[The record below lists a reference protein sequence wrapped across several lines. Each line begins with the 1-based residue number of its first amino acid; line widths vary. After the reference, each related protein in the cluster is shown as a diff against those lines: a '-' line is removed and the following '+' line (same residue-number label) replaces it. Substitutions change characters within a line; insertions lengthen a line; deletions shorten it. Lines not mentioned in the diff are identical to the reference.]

1 LLGAPARS
9 RATSGYPEK
18 SLGWSRCGRAEV
30 NILPKHVLD
39 GVKIAILRGLISVQ
53 HRARKLGKRMATMKL
68 NAMGIAVAAAVS
80 AANAPAAPIM

>member
-1 LLGAPARS
+1 
-9 RATSGYPEK
+9 
-18 SLGWSRCGRAEV
+18 
-30 NILPKHVLD
+30 
-39 GVKIAILRGLISVQ
+39 VKIAILRGLISVQ